1 MVRFCSRWLMLLT
14 SILGLCSLGGCG
26 GHTPPGPSPFPA
38 KITLSP
44 ATSTSLQAG
53 SIISFSA
60 SAQNV
65 SNSAISASF
74 TYQSSNTDILNI
86 ASNGVACAGKW
97 DAQFVTCTPG
107 ASGVVQVT
115 ASALGATS
123 APTLIFVHPPID
135 NIQISQVVPVNSPPP
150 ACPGQQIIPAACA
163 VLFTANNSCLSPNQ
177 QMTLQATAFSKGVDI
192 TGVVGPF
199 TWSQNSSTV
208 FKVTPVT
215 SSSDNVP
222 TNQAV
227 VTPGAPGL
235 TPIFATAAGV
245 SSLPYYAETCPVQC
259 IAVEVGSSGV
269 QNSGQTSFTANKGA
283 LQSVSATA
291 VDVQGCVVPK
301 APLTWSSAQP
311 ASISA
316 PSTCAAGTC
325 SLSASQPGSGSVT
338 ASCSPPTCNIG
349 FPLNI
354 AGFVQPLPVYPVTPL
369 SGVVNGTASS
379 TSVLATS
386 KDCSANFSCTAA
398 LYNIST
404 TTNLAGNPI
413 TFPEPPN
420 SLVFDP
426 AGDKAYAG
434 SEFATMLITASNLGS
449 ASASPFSTFNTARGK
464 VLAVSQNGNLAVLSD
479 TPSCTAIPACP
490 PNQVYVITAASASS
504 AAVTPLNI
512 SGANAAAFSPDGLKA
527 FIIGCKAGASQCPNG
542 GDTLYVF
549 STLQA
554 LQTIPLSMSAVSA
567 TSVAFSSNGAFAFI
581 AETSRSGSSLAI
593 YNTCNNAPSTNPS
606 NTVQTI
612 PLTSPPSFVK
622 VLPDGIHIIVLDNTS
637 LTYVTTSI
645 TAATFPALCPQF
657 ITTSSQP
664 IPLGQGTFNPIN
676 FFVSPDGTIAYIVAS
691 DRSSILAYSFN
702 TNSVSGISLANN
714 ASPVSA
720 DITADGTLI
729 YVAGSDGMLHEVST
743 ISAVDLLQIP
753 FTIPPRFATPFCS
766 VDPNP
771 TSGPCKLNVVAVRP

>member
-1 MVRFCSRWLMLLT
+1 MVRFCSRWLMFLT
-14 SILGLCSLGGCG
+14 SALSLCSLGGCG
-26 GHTPPGPSPFPA
+26 GHKPPGPSPFAA

-44 ATSTSLQAG
+44 SPSASVQAG
-53 SIISFSA
+53 NIVSFSA
-60 SAQNV
+60 SAQN
-65 SNSAISASF
+65 ASGSTITATITF
-74 TYQSSNTDILNI
+74 QSSNTDILNI

-107 ASGVVQVT
+107 ASGVAQVT
-115 ASALGATS
+115 ASATGASS
-123 APTLIFVHPPID
+123 AATLIFVHPPID
-135 NIQISQVVPVNSPPP
+135 NIQISQVPVNSPPP
-150 ACPGQQIIPAACA
+150 ACPGQQIVPAAC
-163 VLFTANNSCLSPNQ
+163 VKPFTPNNSCLSTNQ
-177 QMTLQATAFSKGVDI
+177 QITLQATAFSKGVDI
-192 TGVVGPF
+192 TSVVGPF

-208 FKVTPVT
+208 FRVAPVT

-222 TNQAV
+222 TNQAI

-245 SSLPYYAETCPVQC
+245 SSQPYYAETCPVQC
-259 IAVEVGSSGV
+259 IAVELGTGGV
-269 QNSGQTSFTANKGA
+269 QNSDQTSFTANKGA
-283 LQSVSATA
+283 SQSVSATA
-291 VDVQGCVVPK
+291 VDIQGCVVPK
-301 APLTWSSAQP
+301 APLTWSSSQP

-316 PSTCAAGTC
+316 PSTCGAGTC
-325 SLSASQPGSGSVT
+325 SLSTSQPGSGSVT
-338 ASCSPPTCNIG
+338 ASCTPPTCNIG

-369 SGVVNGTASS
+369 SGVVNGTATS

-386 KDCSANFSCTAA
+386 KDCSTDFSCMVA
-398 LYNIST
+398 LYNTST

-420 SLVFDP
+420 SLVFDA

-434 SEFATMLITASNLGS
+434 SEFGAMLITASNLGS

-464 VLAVSQNGNLAVLSD
+464 VLAVSENGNLAVLSD
-479 TPSCTAIPACP
+479 TPSCSAIPTCP
-490 PNQVYVITAASASS
+490 PNQVYVVTAASASS

-527 FIIGCKAGASQCPNG
+527 FIIGCKAGAGRCPNG

-554 LQTIPLSMSAVSA
+554 LQTIPLSTSPVLA

-581 AETSRSGSSLAI
+581 SEISGSGSSLAI
-593 YNTCNNAPSTNPS
+593 YNTCNNALSTNSS
-606 NTVQTI
+606 NVVQTI
-612 PLTSPPSFVK
+612 PLTSQPSFVK
-622 VLPDGIHIIVLDNTS
+622 VLPDGIHIITLDSTG
-637 LTYVTTSI
+637 LTYVTTSV
-645 TAATFPALCPQF
+645 TAATFPTLCPQF
-657 ITTSSQP
+657 ITASSQL

-691 DRSSILAYSFN
+691 DRSSILAYNFN
-702 TNSVSGISLANN
+702 TNSVSGIALANN

-720 DITADGTLI
+720 DVTVDGTLI

-743 ISAVDLLQIP
+743 ISGVDLLQIS
-753 FTIPPRFATPFCS
+753 FTIPPRFTTPFCS
-766 VDPNP
+766 LDP
-771 TSGPCKLNVVAVRP
+771 TSGPCKLDVVAVRP

>member
-14 SILGLCSLGGCG
+14 STLSLCSLGGCG
-26 GHTPPGPSPFPA
+26 GHKPPGPSPFPA

-44 ATSTSLQAG
+44 ATSASVQAG
-53 SIISFSA
+53 STISFSA
-60 SAQNV
+60 SAQNA

-74 TYQSSNTDILNI
+74 TYQSSNTDILNL
-86 ASNGVACAGKW
+86 AVNGVACAGKW

-107 ASGVVQVT
+107 ASGVAQVT

-150 ACPGQQIIPAACA
+150 ACPGQQIVPAACA
-163 VLFTANNSCLSPNQ
+163 VPFTANNSCLSPNQ
-177 QMTLQATAFSKGVDI
+177 QVTLQATAFSKGVDI

-199 TWSQNSSTV
+199 AWSPGSSTV
-208 FKVTPVT
+208 FKLTPVT

-227 VTPGAPGL
+227 VAPGAPGL

-245 SSLPYYAETCPVQC
+245 SSLPYYAETCPVRC
-259 IAVEVGSSGV
+259 IALELGSSGS
-269 QNSGQTSFTANKGA
+269 QNSGQTSFAATKGT
-283 LQSVSATA
+283 SEPVTATA
-291 VDVQGCVVPK
+291 VDIQGCVVPK
-301 APLTWSSAQP
+301 APLTWNSSQP

-316 PSTCAAGTC
+316 PTGCTAGTC

-354 AGFVQPLPVYPVTPL
+354 AGFVQPLPVYPVTPI
-369 SGVVNGTASS
+369 SGVVNGTIPS
-379 TSVLATS
+379 TSVVATS
-386 KDCSANFSCTAA
+386 KDCSTDFSCSVA
-398 LYNIST
+398 LYDIST
-404 TTNLAGNPI
+404 SNNLAGNPI

-420 SLVFDP
+420 SLLFDL

-434 SEFATMLITASNLGS
+434 SAFGAMLITVANLGS
-449 ASASPFSTFNTARGK
+449 TSAGPFSIFNTARGK
-464 VLAVSQNGNLAVLSD
+464 VLAVSENGNLAVLSD
-479 TPSCTAIPACP
+479 TQST
-490 PNQVYVITAASASS
+490 PNQAYVVTAASSSS

-527 FIIGCKAGASQCPNG
+527 FIIGCKAGAGQCLNG

-554 LQTIPLSMSAVSA
+554 LQTIPLSTSAVSA
-567 TSVAFSSNGAFAFI
+567 TSVAFSSNAAFAFI
-581 AETSRSGSSLAI
+581 SEASGSGPLLAI
-593 YNTCNNAPSTNPS
+593 YNTCNNAPSA
-606 NTVQTI
+606 VQTI
-612 PLTSPPSFVK
+612 SLPSQPSFVK
-622 VLPDGIHIIVLDNTS
+622 VLPDGIHIIALDNTG
-637 LTYVTTSI
+637 LDYITTAI
-645 TAATFPALCPQF
+645 TAAASQTLCPQF
-657 ITTSSQP
+657 ISASAQR

-676 FFVSPDGTIAYIVAS
+676 FFVSPDGTHAYIVAS
-691 DRSSILAYSFN
+691 DRSSVLVYDFN
-702 TNSVSGISLANN
+702 TNSVAGISFANN

-720 DITADGTLI
+720 DITVDGTLI
-729 YVAGSDGMLHEVST
+729 YAAGSDGMLHEVST
-743 ISAVDLLQIP
+743 TSAADLLQIS
-753 FTIPPRFATPFCS
+753 FTIPSRFSTPFCS
-766 VDPNP
+766 LDP
-771 TSGPCKLNVVAVRP
+771 TSGPCKLDVVAVKP

>member
-14 SILGLCSLGGCG
+14 STLSLCLLGGCG
-26 GHTPPGPSPFPA
+26 GHKPPGPSPFPA

-44 ATSTSLQAG
+44 ATSASVQAG
-53 SIISFSA
+53 GIISFSA
-60 SAQNV
+60 SAQNA

-74 TYQSSNTDILNI
+74 TYQSSNTAILNL

-107 ASGVVQVT
+107 ASGVAQVT

-150 ACPGQQIIPAACA
+150 ACPGQQIVPAACA
-163 VLFTANNSCLSPNQ
+163 VPFTANSSCLSSNQ

-199 TWSQNSSTV
+199 TWSPSSSTV

-227 VTPGAPGL
+227 VAPGAPGL

-245 SSLPYYAETCPVQC
+245 SSLPYYAETCPVRC
-259 IAVEVGSSGV
+259 IALELGSSGS
-269 QNSGQTSFTANKGA
+269 QNSDQTSFATTKGTS
-283 LQSVSATA
+283 QPVTATA
-291 VDVQGCVVPK
+291 LDIQGCVVPK
-301 APLTWSSAQP
+301 APLTWSSSQP
-311 ASISA
+311 GSISA
-316 PSTCAAGTC
+316 PSGCAAGTC

-354 AGFVQPLPVYPVTPL
+354 AGFVQPLPVYPVTPI
-369 SGVVNGTASS
+369 SGVVNGTIPS
-379 TSVLATS
+379 TSVLASS
-386 KDCSANFSCTAA
+386 KDCSTDFFCSVA
-398 LYNIST
+398 LYDIST
-404 TTNLAGNPI
+404 SNNLAGNPI
-413 TFPEPPN
+413 TFPGPPN
-420 SLVFDP
+420 SLLFDL

-434 SEFATMLITASNLGS
+434 SAFGAMLITVANLGS
-449 ASASPFSTFNTARGK
+449 PSASPFSTFNTARGK
-464 VLAVSQNGNLAVLSD
+464 VLAVSENGNLAVLSD
-479 TPSCTAIPACP
+479 TQST
-490 PNQVYVITAASASS
+490 PNQVYVVTAASSSS

-527 FIIGCKAGASQCPNG
+527 FIIGCKAGAGQCLNG

-554 LQTIPLSMSAVSA
+554 LQTIPLSTSPA
-567 TSVAFSSNGAFAFI
+567 TSVAFSSNAAFAFI
-581 AETSRSGSSLAI
+581 SEASGSGSSLAI
-593 YNTCNNAPSTNPS
+593 YNTCNNAPSTDAS
-606 NTVQTI
+606 GTMQTI
-612 PLTSPPSFVK
+612 SLPSQPSFVK
-622 VLPDGIHIIVLDNTS
+622 VLPDGIHIIALDNTG
-637 LTYVTTSI
+637 LDYITTAI
-645 TAATFPALCPQF
+645 TAAASQTLCPQF
-657 ITTSSQP
+657 ISASSQR

-676 FFVSPDGTIAYIVAS
+676 FFVSPDGTLAYIVAS
-691 DRSSILAYSFN
+691 DRSSVLGYDFN
-702 TNSVSGISLANN
+702 TNSVAGISLANN

-720 DITADGTLI
+720 DITVDGTLI

-743 ISAVDLLQIP
+743 TSAADLLQIS
-753 FTIPPRFATPFCS
+753 FTIPSRFSTPFCS
-766 VDPNP
+766 LDP
-771 TSGPCKLNVVAVRP
+771 TSGPCKLDVVAVKP

>member
-1 MVRFCSRWLMLLT
+1 MILT
-14 SILGLCSLGGCG
+14 TTLSLCSLGGCG
-26 GHTPPGPSPFPA
+26 GHKPPGPSPFPA
-38 KITLSP
+38 KISLSP
-44 ATSTSLQAG
+44 ATSASVQAG

-65 SNSAISASF
+65 SNSVISASF

-97 DAQFVTCTPG
+97 DAHFVTCTAG
-107 ASGVVQVT
+107 ASGVAQVT

-150 ACPGQQIIPAACA
+150 ACPGQQIVPAACA
-163 VLFTANNSCLSPNQ
+163 VPFTANNSCRSPNQ

-199 TWSQNSSTV
+199 TWSQSSSSV

-227 VTPGAPGL
+227 VTPGAPGF

-259 IAVEVGSSGV
+259 IAVELGSSGV
-269 QNSGQTSFTANKGA
+269 QNSGQTSFTANKGTS
-283 LQSVSATA
+283 QSVSATA

-301 APLTWSSAQP
+301 APLTWSSSQP

-316 PSTCAAGTC
+316 PTTCTAGAC
-325 SLSASQPGSGSVT
+325 SLSTSQPGSGSVT
-338 ASCSPPTCNIG
+338 ASCAPPTCNIG

-354 AGFVQPLPVYPVTPL
+354 AGFVQPLPVYPVTPI
-369 SGVVNGTASS
+369 SGVVNGTATS

-386 KDCSANFSCTAA
+386 KDCSINFSCTVA
-398 LYNIST
+398 LYDIST
-404 TTNLAGNPI
+404 SNNLAGNPI
-413 TFPEPPN
+413 PFPEPPN
-420 SLVFDP
+420 SVLFDP

-434 SEFATMLITASNLGS
+434 SAFGAMLITVANLGS
-449 ASASPFSTFNTARGK
+449 STASPFSTFTTARGK
-464 VLAVSQNGNLAVLSD
+464 VLAVSENGNLAVLSD
-479 TPSCTAIPACP
+479 TQSR
-490 PNQVYVITAASASS
+490 PNQVYVVTAASASS

-527 FIIGCKAGASQCPNG
+527 FIIGCKAGAGQCPNG

-554 LQTIPLSMSAVSA
+554 LQTIPLSTSPVSA

-581 AETSRSGSSLAI
+581 SETSSSGSSLAI
-593 YNTCNNAPSTNPS
+593 YNTCNNAPSTNSS
-606 NTVQTI
+606 NVVQTI
-612 PLTSPPSFVK
+612 PLTSRPSFVK
-622 VLPDGIHIIVLDNTS
+622 VLPDGIHIIALNNRGLD
-637 LTYVTTSI
+637 YITTTI
-645 TAATFPALCPQF
+645 TAAASQTLCPQF
-657 ITTSSQP
+657 ISASSQP

-676 FFVSPDGTIAYIVAS
+676 FFVSPDGTLAYIVAS
-691 DRSSILAYSFN
+691 DRSSVLVYDFN

-720 DITADGTLI
+720 DITVDGTLI

-743 ISAVDLLQIP
+743 ISAADLLQIS
-753 FTIPPRFATPFCS
+753 FTIPSRFSTPFCS
-766 VDPNP
+766 LDP
-771 TSGPCKLNVVAVRP
+771 TSGPCQLDVVAVKP

>member
-1 MVRFCSRWLMLLT
+1 MILT
-14 SILGLCSLGGCG
+14 TTLSLCSLGGCG
-26 GHTPPGPSPFPA
+26 GHKPPGPSPFPA
-38 KITLSP
+38 KISLSP
-44 ATSTSLQAG
+44 ATSASVQAG

-65 SNSAISASF
+65 SNSVISASF

-97 DAQFVTCTPG
+97 DAHFVTCTAG
-107 ASGVVQVT
+107 ASGVAQVT

-135 NIQISQVVPVNSPPP
+135 NIQISKVVPVNSPPP
-150 ACPGQQIIPAACA
+150 ACPGQQIVPAACA
-163 VLFTANNSCLSPNQ
+163 VPFTANNSCRSPNQ

-199 TWSQNSSTV
+199 TWSQSSSSV

-227 VTPGAPGL
+227 VTPGAPGF

-259 IAVEVGSSGV
+259 IAVELGSSGV
-269 QNSGQTSFTANKGA
+269 QNSGQTSFTANKGTS
-283 LQSVSATA
+283 QSVSATA

-301 APLTWSSAQP
+301 APLTWSSSQP

-316 PSTCAAGTC
+316 PTTCTAGAC
-325 SLSASQPGSGSVT
+325 SLSTSQPGSGSVT
-338 ASCSPPTCNIG
+338 ASCAPPTCNIG

-354 AGFVQPLPVYPVTPL
+354 AGFVQPLPVYPVTPI
-369 SGVVNGTASS
+369 SGVVNGTATS

-386 KDCSANFSCTAA
+386 KDCSINFSCTVA
-398 LYNIST
+398 LYDIST
-404 TTNLAGNPI
+404 SNNLAGNPI
-413 TFPEPPN
+413 PFPEPPN
-420 SLVFDP
+420 SVLFDP

-434 SEFATMLITASNLGS
+434 SAFGAMLITVANLGS
-449 ASASPFSTFNTARGK
+449 STASPFSTFTTARGK
-464 VLAVSQNGNLAVLSD
+464 VLAVSENGNLAVLSD
-479 TPSCTAIPACP
+479 TQSR
-490 PNQVYVITAASASS
+490 PNQVYVVTAASASS

-527 FIIGCKAGASQCPNG
+527 FIIGCKAGAGQCPNG

-554 LQTIPLSMSAVSA
+554 LQTIPLSTSPVSA

-581 AETSRSGSSLAI
+581 SETSSSGSSLAI
-593 YNTCNNAPSTNPS
+593 YNTCNNAPSTNSS
-606 NTVQTI
+606 NVVQTI
-612 PLTSPPSFVK
+612 PLTSRPSFVK
-622 VLPDGIHIIVLDNTS
+622 VLPDGIHIIALNNRGLD
-637 LTYVTTSI
+637 YITTTI
-645 TAATFPALCPQF
+645 TAAASQTLCPQF
-657 ITTSSQP
+657 ISASSQP

-676 FFVSPDGTIAYIVAS
+676 FFVSPDGTLAYIVAS
-691 DRSSILAYSFN
+691 DRSSVLVYDFN

-720 DITADGTLI
+720 DITVDGTLI

-743 ISAVDLLQIP
+743 ISAADLLQIS
-753 FTIPPRFATPFCS
+753 FTIPSRFSTPFCS
-766 VDPNP
+766 LDP
-771 TSGPCKLNVVAVRP
+771 TSGPCQLDVVAVKP

>member
-14 SILGLCSLGGCG
+14 STLSLCLLGGCG
-26 GHTPPGPSPFPA
+26 GHKPPGPSPFPA

-44 ATSTSLQAG
+44 ATSASVQAG
-53 SIISFSA
+53 GIISFSA
-60 SAQNV
+60 SAQNA

-74 TYQSSNTDILNI
+74 TYQSSNTAILNL

-107 ASGVVQVT
+107 ASGVAQVT

-135 NIQISQVVPVNSPPP
+135 NIQISQVAPVNSPPP
-150 ACPGQQIIPAACA
+150 ACPGQQIVPAACA
-163 VLFTANNSCLSPNQ
+163 VPFTANNSCLSSNQ
-177 QMTLQATAFSKGVDI
+177 QMRLQATAFSKGVDI

-199 TWSQNSSTV
+199 TWSPSSSTV

-227 VTPGAPGL
+227 VAPGAPGL

-245 SSLPYYAETCPVQC
+245 SSLPYYAETCPVRC
-259 IAVEVGSSGV
+259 IALELGSSGS
-269 QNSGQTSFTANKGA
+269 QNSGQTSFATTTNGTS
-283 LQSVSATA
+283 QPVTATA
-291 VDVQGCVVPK
+291 VDIQGCVAPR
-301 APLTWSSAQP
+301 APLTWSSSQP

-316 PSTCAAGTC
+316 PTGCAAGTC

-338 ASCSPPTCNIG
+338 ASCTPPTCNIG

-354 AGFVQPLPVYPVTPL
+354 AGFVQPLPVYPVTPI
-369 SGVVNGTASS
+369 SGVVNGTVPS

-386 KDCSANFSCTAA
+386 KDCSTDFSCTVA
-398 LYNIST
+398 LYDIST
-404 TTNLAGNPI
+404 SNNLAGNPI
-413 TFPEPPN
+413 AFPEPPN
-420 SLVFDP
+420 SLLFDL

-434 SEFATMLITASNLGS
+434 SAFGAMLITVANLGS
-449 ASASPFSTFNTARGK
+449 SSASPFSTFNSARGK
-464 VLAVSQNGNLAVLSD
+464 VLAVSENGNLAVLSD
-479 TPSCTAIPACP
+479 TQST
-490 PNQVYVITAASASS
+490 PNQVYVVTAASSSS

-527 FIIGCKAGASQCPNG
+527 FIIGCKAGAGQCLNG

-554 LQTIPLSMSAVSA
+554 LQTIPLSTSPVSA
-567 TSVAFSSNGAFAFI
+567 TAVAFSSSAAFAFI
-581 AETSRSGSSLAI
+581 SEASGSASSLAI
-593 YNTCNNAPSTNPS
+593 YNTCNNAPSTNVS
-606 NTVQTI
+606 SAVQTI
-612 PLTSPPSFVK
+612 SLPSQPSFVK
-622 VLPDGIHIIVLDNTS
+622 VLPDGIHIIALDNTG
-637 LTYVTTSI
+637 LDYITTAI
-645 TAATFPALCPQF
+645 TAAASQTLCPQF
-657 ITTSSQP
+657 ISTSSQR

-676 FFVSPDGTIAYIVAS
+676 FFVSPDGTLAYIVAS
-691 DRSSILAYSFN
+691 DRSSVLVYDFN
-702 TNSVSGISLANN
+702 TNSVSGISFANN

-720 DITADGTLI
+720 DITVDGTLI

-743 ISAVDLLQIP
+743 TSAADLLQIS
-753 FTIPPRFATPFCS
+753 FTIPSRFSTPFCS
-766 VDPNP
+766 LDP
-771 TSGPCKLNVVAVRP
+771 TSGPCKLDVVAVKP

>member
-14 SILGLCSLGGCG
+14 STLSLCSLGGCG
-26 GHTPPGPSPFPA
+26 GHKPPGPSPFPA

-44 ATSTSLQAG
+44 ATSASVQAG

-60 SAQNV
+60 SAQNA

-74 TYQSSNTDILNI
+74 TYQSSNTDILNL
-86 ASNGVACAGKW
+86 AANGVACAGKW

-107 ASGVVQVT
+107 ASGVAQVT

-150 ACPGQQIIPAACA
+150 ACPGQQVVPAACA
-163 VLFTANNSCLSPNQ
+163 LPFTANNSCLSSNQ

-199 TWSQNSSTV
+199 AWSASSSTV
-208 FKVTPVT
+208 FKLTPVR

-227 VTPGAPGL
+227 VAPGAPGL
-235 TPIFATAAGV
+235 TPIVATAAGV
-245 SSLPYYAETCPVQC
+245 SSLPYYAETCPVRC
-259 IAVEVGSSGV
+259 IALELGSSGS
-269 QNSGQTSFTANKGA
+269 QNSGQTSFATTKGT
-283 LQSVSATA
+283 SEPVTATA
-291 VDVQGCVVPK
+291 VDIQGCVVPR
-301 APLTWSSAQP
+301 ARLTWSSSQP

-316 PSTCAAGTC
+316 PTGCAAGAC

-354 AGFVQPLPVYPVTPL
+354 AGFVQPLPVYPVTPI
-369 SGVVNGTASS
+369 SGVVNGTIPS

-386 KDCSANFSCTAA
+386 KDCSADFSCSVA
-398 LYNIST
+398 LYDIST
-404 TTNLAGNPI
+404 SNNLAGNPI

-420 SLVFDP
+420 SLLFDL

-434 SEFATMLITASNLGS
+434 SAFGAMLTTVANLGS
-449 ASASPFSTFNTARGK
+449 TSASPFSTFNTARGK
-464 VLAVSQNGNLAVLSD
+464 VLAVSENGDLAVLSD
-479 TPSCTAIPACP
+479 TQSTPH
-490 PNQVYVITAASASS
+490 QVYVVSAASSSS

-527 FIIGCKAGASQCPNG
+527 FIIGCKAGAGQCLNG

-549 STLQA
+549 SPLQA
-554 LQTIPLSMSAVSA
+554 LQTIPLSTSAVSA
-567 TSVAFSSNGAFAFI
+567 TSVAFSSNAAFAFI
-581 AETSRSGSSLAI
+581 SEASGSGSSLAI
-593 YNTCNNAPSTNPS
+593 YNTCNNAPSTDVS
-606 NTVQTI
+606 SVVQTI
-612 PLTSPPSFVK
+612 SLPSQPSFVK
-622 VLPDGIHIIVLDNTS
+622 VLPDGIHIIALDNTG
-637 LTYVTTSI
+637 LDYITTAI
-645 TAATFPALCPQF
+645 TAAASQTLCPQF
-657 ITTSSQP
+657 ISASSQR

-676 FFVSPDGTIAYIVAS
+676 FFISPDGTHAYIVAS
-691 DRSSILAYSFN
+691 DRSSVLVYDFN
-702 TNSVSGISLANN
+702 TNSVAGISFANN

-720 DITADGTLI
+720 DITVDGTLI

-743 ISAVDLLQIP
+743 TSAADLLQIS
-753 FTIPPRFATPFCS
+753 FTIPSRFSTPFCS
-766 VDPNP
+766 LDP
-771 TSGPCKLNVVAVRP
+771 TSGPCKLDVVAVKP

>member
-14 SILGLCSLGGCG
+14 STLSLCSLGGCG
-26 GHTPPGPSPFPA
+26 GHKPPGPSPFPA

-44 ATSTSLQAG
+44 ANSASVQAG

-65 SNSAISASF
+65 SNSGISASF
-74 TYQSSNTDILNI
+74 TYQSSNTEILNI

-107 ASGVVQVT
+107 ASGVAQVT

-135 NIQISQVVPVNSPPP
+135 NIQISQVLPVNSPPP
-150 ACPGQQIIPAACA
+150 ACPGQQIVPAACA
-163 VLFTANNSCLSPNQ
+163 LPFTANNSCLSPNQ

-199 TWSQNSSTV
+199 TWSQSSSTV

-215 SSSDNVP
+215 SSSDNIP

-227 VTPGAPGL
+227 IAPGAPGL

-245 SSLPYYAETCPVQC
+245 SSLPYYAETCPVRC
-259 IAVEVGSSGV
+259 IAVELGSGGS
-269 QNSGQTSFTANKGA
+269 QTSGQTSFTAAKPGTS
-283 LQSVSATA
+283 QPVTATA
-291 VDVQGCVVPK
+291 VDIQGCVVPK
-301 APLTWSSAQP
+301 APLTWSSSQP

-316 PSTCAAGTC
+316 PTGCAAGTC
-325 SLSASQPGSGSVT
+325 SISTPQPGSGSVT
-338 ASCSPPTCNIG
+338 ASCTPPTCNIG

-354 AGFVQPLPVYPVTPL
+354 AGFVPPLPVYPVTPI
-369 SGVVNGTASS
+369 SGVVNGAVTSS
-379 TSVLATS
+379 SVLATS
-386 KDCSANFSCTAA
+386 KDCSTDFSCSVA
-398 LYNIST
+398 LYDLST
-404 TTNLAGNPI
+404 SNNLAGNPI
-413 TFPEPPN
+413 PFPEPPN
-420 SLVFDP
+420 SLLFDL

-434 SEFATMLITASNLGS
+434 SAFGAMLITVANLGS
-449 ASASPFSTFNTARGK
+449 SAASAFSPFTTARGK
-464 VLAVSQNGNLAVLSD
+464 VLAISENGNLAVLSD
-479 TPSCTAIPACP
+479 TQST
-490 PNQVYVITAASASS
+490 PNQVYVVSAASSSS

-512 SGANAAAFSPDGLKA
+512 SGANAAAFSPDGMKA
-527 FIIGCKAGASQCPNG
+527 FIIGCKAGAGQCSNG

-554 LQTIPLSMSAVSA
+554 LQTIPLSTSPVSA
-567 TSVAFSSNGAFAFI
+567 AWVAFSSNGAFAFLSE
-581 AETSRSGSSLAI
+581 ASGSGSSLAI
-593 YNTCNNAPSTNPS
+593 YNTCNNAPSTDVS
-606 NTVQTI
+606 RAVQTI
-612 PLTSPPSFVK
+612 SLPSQPSFVK
-622 VLPDGIHIIVLDNTS
+622 VLPDGIHIIALDNTG
-637 LTYVTTSI
+637 LDYITTTI
-645 TAATFPALCPQF
+645 TAADSQTLCPQF
-657 ITTSSQP
+657 ISASSQR

-676 FFVSPDGTIAYIVAS
+676 FFVSPDGTLAYIVAS
-691 DRSSILAYSFN
+691 DRSSVLVYAFN

-720 DITADGTLI
+720 DMTVDGTLL

-743 ISAVDLLQIP
+743 TSAADLLQIS
-753 FTIPPRFATPFCS
+753 FTIPPRFSTPFC
-766 VDPNP
+766 
-771 TSGPCKLNVVAVRP
+771 TSGPCKLDVVAVKP